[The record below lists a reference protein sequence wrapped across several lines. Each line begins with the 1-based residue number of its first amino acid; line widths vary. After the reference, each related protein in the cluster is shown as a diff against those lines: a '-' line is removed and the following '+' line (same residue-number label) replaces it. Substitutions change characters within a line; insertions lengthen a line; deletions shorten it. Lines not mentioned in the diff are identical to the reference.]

1 MRANNGG
8 TRPGSLLLVEDDPF
22 LLELLEEL
30 IADAGWTVHTASNG
44 EEAIQL
50 VRQLPD
56 LQAVI
61 TDLAMP
67 EMDGVRLI
75 EWLSD
80 ERSQLPVMSM
90 TATRASEVEDLLN
103 HRRVSAIFQK
113 PLTSERIDQLLDAL
127 NLLND

>member
-1 MRANNGG
+1 MRANNGDS
-8 TRPGSLLLVEDDPF
+8 RPGSLLLVEDDPF

-30 IADAGWTVHTASNG
+30 IADAGWTVHTATNG
-44 EEAIQL
+44 ESAMQL

-56 LQAVI
+56 LQTVI

-80 ERSQLPVMSM
+80 EQPDLPVMVM
-90 TATRASEVEDLLN
+90 TATRASEVDELLN

-113 PLTSERIDQLLDAL
+113 PLTSERIDQLLGAL
-127 NLLND
+127 NSLND

>member
-80 ERSQLPVMSM
+80 ERSQLPVMIM